1 MTITYRSE
9 KGSALT
15 YDEMDN
21 NFRGLANGSFLDTNI
36 NINVQKVTVDEIE
49 LNGQPF
55 WKNKNSI
62 SANVT
67 LTTDY
72 NYMSAGPIT
81 VENTVTI
88 TIATGAVWTI
98 V

>member
-1 MTITYRSE
+1 MTITYRGE
-9 KGSALT
+9 KGSALS
-15 YDEMDN
+15 YQEMDD

-36 NINVQKVTVDEIE
+36 NINVQKITVDEIE

-55 WKNKNSI
+55 WKNKNVV
-62 SANVT
+62 SANTT
-67 LTTDY
+67 LANTY

-81 VENTVTI
+81 VANTVTI
-88 TIATGAVWTI
+88 TISTGAIWTI

>member
-1 MTITYRSE
+1 MTITYRSD

-15 YDEMDN
+15 YDEMDS

-36 NINVQKVTVDEIE
+36 NINVQKITVDEIE

-55 WKNKNSI
+55 WKNKNVV
-62 SANVT
+62 SANTT
-67 LTTDY
+67 LANTY

-81 VENTVTI
+81 VANTVTI

>member
-1 MTITYRSE
+1 MTITYRSS

-21 NFRGLANGSFLDTNI
+21 NFRGLANGQFLDTNMTV
-36 NINVQKVTVDEIE
+36 NVQKVTANEIE

-55 WKNKNSI
+55 WKNKNVI
-62 SANVT
+62 TANTT
-67 LTTDY
+67 LANTY

-81 VENTVTI
+81 VANTVVI
-88 TIATGAVWTI
+88 TINTGTVWTI

>member
-1 MTITYRSE
+1 MTITYRSD

-21 NFRGLANGSFLDTNI
+21 NFRGLANGQFLDTNMTV
-36 NINVQKVTVDEIE
+36 NVQKVTVNEIE

-62 SANVT
+62 SANTT
-67 LTTDY
+67 LTTAY
-72 NYMSAGPIT
+72 NYMSAGP
-81 VENTVTI
+81 VTI
-88 TIATGAVWTI
+88 NSGVVVTINTGAVWT
-98 V
+98 VV

>member
-1 MTITYRSE
+1 MTITYRSD

-21 NFRGLANGSFLDTNI
+21 NFRGLANGSFLDTNS
-36 NINVQKVTVDEIE
+36 NINVQKITVNEID

-55 WKNKNSI
+55 WKNKNVI
-62 SANVT
+62 TANTT
-67 LTTDY
+67 LANTY

-81 VENTVTI
+81 VATNTTI
-88 TIATGAVWTI
+88 TINTGAVWTI